1 MHWTAKVTKRY
12 KRNTINDDLN
22 RSYQTNMNFDHDK
35 ETIREKYRLTGF
47 PTRFAG
53 NAIHQSH
60 LKLILINKRN
70 MNKLFLSFYFQ
81 NPRDLF
87 KLKFHFAWVIKT
99 LQKVFRQITSIC
111 SPQIWYCC
119 YVVYQEN
126 QKCVPF
132 AR

>member
-1 MHWTAKVTKRY
+1 MPMHWTAKVTKRY

-47 PTRFAG
+47 PTRLAG

-87 KLKFHFAWVIKT
+87 KLKFHFA
-99 LQKVFRQITSIC
+99 
-111 SPQIWYCC
+111 
-119 YVVYQEN
+119 
-126 QKCVPF
+126 
-132 AR
+132 